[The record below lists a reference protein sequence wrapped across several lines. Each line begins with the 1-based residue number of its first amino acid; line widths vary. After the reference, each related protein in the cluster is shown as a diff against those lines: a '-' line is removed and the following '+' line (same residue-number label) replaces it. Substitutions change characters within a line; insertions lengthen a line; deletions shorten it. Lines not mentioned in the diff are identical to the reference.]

1 MITFNSNNIGF
12 SLRLEGVTKGRIP
25 EFGLDSSVS
34 IQGPISDRSK
44 L

>member
-1 MITFNSNNIGF
+1 MPD
-12 SLRLEGVTKGRIP
+12 GVIKRRIP

-34 IQGPISDRSK
+34 MKGPISDRSK